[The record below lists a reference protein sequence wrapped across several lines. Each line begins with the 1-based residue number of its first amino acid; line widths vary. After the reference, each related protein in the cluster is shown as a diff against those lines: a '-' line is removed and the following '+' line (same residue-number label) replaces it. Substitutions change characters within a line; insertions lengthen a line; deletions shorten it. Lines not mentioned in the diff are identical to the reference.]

1 MILPQLNLAKSFSY
15 FAVEKIPQ
23 ILVESLINLDWNDRR
38 FQIQTKAANEIQ
50 NFLHVTFHSKVFM

>member
-15 FAVEKIPQ
+15 IAVEKIPQ